1 MSKELGMTNLP
12 IRQLSLSEI
21 ADIFRKSP
29 ESIPGLLADWVLHRD
44 GLVLVVNKPA
54 GLPVHSVAGGKDLH
68 LGQLLFAWQFGLKQP
83 PMLAHRLDRDTS
95 GCLILARHRQAMIR
109 MTDLFATRQVE
120 KVYWAVLD
128 GIPDA
133 PEGRI
138 DAPLIDTKRP
148 GGVTV
153 RLAKPAD
160 GDAALAAVTDWR
172 ILATHARQTWVEFRP
187 QTGRSHQ
194 LRVHAAAVLGCP
206 IVGDRLYGRVEP
218 GGLCLHARSLRFAP
232 RANKPPLAVTAP
244 VPEGLTQRLAVFPY
258 PSDPA

>member
-1 MSKELGMTNLP
+1 MSKELGMTDLP
-12 IRQLSLSEI
+12 IQQPDLSKI
-21 ADIFRKSP
+21 AEIFRKFP
-29 ESIPGLLADWVLHRD
+29 ESIPDLLDDWVLHRD

-54 GLPVHSVAGGKDLH
+54 GLPVHSVAGGKNLH

-120 KVYWAVLD
+120 KLYWAVLE
-128 GIPDA
+128 GIPEA
-133 PEGRI
+133 TEGRI

-153 RLAKPAD
+153 RLAKPGD
-160 GDAALAAVTDWR
+160 GDAALEAVTDWH
-172 ILATHARQTWVEFRP
+172 ILATHARQSWVAFRP
-187 QTGRSHQ
+187 RTGRSHQ

-206 IVGDRLYGRVEP
+206 IVGDRLYGRAAP
-218 GGLCLHARSLRFAP
+218 GGLCLHARQVRFAP
-232 RANKPPLAVTAP
+232 RANKPPLEVTAP
-244 VPEGLTQRLAVFPY
+244 VPEALAQRLAAFAY
-258 PSDPA
+258 PMAFD